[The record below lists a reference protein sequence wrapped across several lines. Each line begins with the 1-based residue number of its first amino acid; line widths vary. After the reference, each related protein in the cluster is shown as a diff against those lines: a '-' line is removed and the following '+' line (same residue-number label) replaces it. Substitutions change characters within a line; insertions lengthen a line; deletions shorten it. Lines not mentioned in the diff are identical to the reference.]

1 MFIFWELFS
10 IVDVVTIQKFLENL
24 INEKMD

>member
-10 IVDVVTIQKFLENL
+10 IVDVVTIQKFLEKL
-24 INEKMD
+24 INEKME

>member
-24 INEKMD
+24 INEKME